1 MLLQMALFHY
11 FRGLSNILLYNVP
24 HLLYAFFCQWTFRL
38 LPCLDYCQVL
48 QLTLWCTCLLGLW
61 FSVDICLGVEFLD
74 HMVALFSVFQGT
86 SILFFI
92 VANQFTFPP
101 TVEENY
107 FLSTSF
113 SAFIVCGLYDDGH
126 SNWYKGILHCSFDL
140 HFSDN

>member
-1 MLLQMALFHY
+1 M
-11 FRGLSNILLYNVP
+11 
-24 HLLYAFFCQWTFRL
+24 
-38 LPCLDYCQVL
+38 
-48 QLTLWCTCLLGLW
+48 
-61 FSVDICLGVEFLD
+61 DICLGVEFLD

>member
-1 MLLQMALFHY
+1 MAVFHY
-11 FRGLSNILLYNVP
+11 FRGLSNIPSYNVP
-24 HLLYAFFCQWTFRL
+24 HLLYAFLCRWTFRL
-38 LPCLDYCQVL
+38 LPCLDYYQVL
-48 QLTLWCTCLLGLW
+48 QLTLWCTCLLELW
-61 FSVDICLGVEFLD
+61 FSVDICLGVELLD

-113 SAFIVCGLYDDGH
+113 SAFIVCGLYNDGH